1 MPRSL
6 LKATIAASAFLAL
19 ALPAQSV
26 LARTNHALLVAVS
39 DYPNLDEKF
48 ALTGPK
54 NDAKLVRNYL
64 TGNSFAPFKAGNI
77 ITLADGVEGA
87 KAPTLAAIR
96 EGFKALEAKAQPGDF
111 IYLHFSGHGSQAPA
125 LNPDE
130 ELDGLDELF
139 LPADIGPWNDT
150 VGTVENALVD
160 DEIGRLIDALRAK
173 GATVWAVFDSCH
185 SGTVTRAAPTGTG
198 ADAEVSRKLSPDAL
212 AIPDDRLVEAAQAT
226 TRGTGGPAKPET
238 SALVTAGKGSGQFI
252 AFYAAQTNE
261 TTPEM
266 RLPAGKKGR
275 QSHGLFTFTLFET
288 MAQFPGLTYRQLGQ
302 EILRRYSTTYRVQP
316 TPLFEGD
323 LDASVFGLEG
333 VEAVRQWQVT
343 QDIGTLTIPAGS
355 IHGLSVGD
363 ELLLMNTAADPDDAA
378 AGKLVVSEVSSL
390 SATLESDGLLDIP
403 EFAHARQ
410 TTRTLDFEITVARPD
425 TSGLSENYRK
435 LVDGALADLTSQEDT
450 GLRLTF
456 VPPGEPAD
464 MRFALPTVETLMG
477 ALEGDSAERGTNNAL
492 WLLPPNGNL
501 IPAGPEKSLSFN
513 LNDPNAAG
521 LRPRDGEELAAIL
534 TDSLT
539 RIARTNNLLKLGGVT
554 APDALGLSVT
564 LRTRK
569 KKGQPFTDLDPAA
582 IAELVPKD
590 EVHLVAKNETTNP
603 LDLNVLYVGSD
614 YSISFMYNGRI
625 KPGETLKKGL
635 LRINDKSF
643 GRERILLI
651 TTQATPQS
659 PVADL
664 SWLAQGALER
674 TRAAGKANAFTGL
687 LRQSGFGTTTRGA
700 DLMSDEE
707 DEGGSGAI
715 AQFEI
720 QTRPGS

>member
-1 MPRSL
+1 MPRPL

-54 NDAKLVRNYL
+54 NDAKLVRDYL

-96 EGFKALEAKAQPGDF
+96 EGFKALEAKAQRGDF

-343 QDIGTLTIPAGS
+343 QDIGALTIPAGS

-450 GLRLTF
+450 GLRLTL

-464 MRFALPTVETLMG
+464 MRFALPTVEKLMD
-477 ALEGDSAERGTNNAL
+477 ALEGDSADR
-492 WLLPPNGNL
+492 
-501 IPAGPEKSLSFN
+501 KS
-513 LNDPNAAG
+513 
-521 LRPRDGEELAAIL
+521 
-534 TDSLT
+534 
-539 RIARTNNLLKLGGVT
+539 V
-554 APDALGLSVT
+554 V
-564 LRTRK
+564 
-569 KKGQPFTDLDPAA
+569 
-582 IAELVPKD
+582 
-590 EVHLVAKNETTNP
+590 
-603 LDLNVLYVGSD
+603 
-614 YSISFMYNGRI
+614 
-625 KPGETLKKGL
+625 
-635 LRINDKSF
+635 
-643 GRERILLI
+643 
-651 TTQATPQS
+651 
-659 PVADL
+659 
-664 SWLAQGALER
+664 
-674 TRAAGKANAFTGL
+674 
-687 LRQSGFGTTTRGA
+687 
-700 DLMSDEE
+700 
-707 DEGGSGAI
+707 
-715 AQFEI
+715 
-720 QTRPGS
+720 

>member
-1 MPRSL
+1 MPRPL

-54 NDAKLVRNYL
+54 NDAKLVRDYL

-96 EGFKALEAKAQPGDF
+96 EGFKALEAKAQRGDF

-316 TPLFEGD
+316 TPLFEG
-323 LDASVFGLEG
+323 
-333 VEAVRQWQVT
+333 
-343 QDIGTLTIPAGS
+343 
-355 IHGLSVGD
+355 
-363 ELLLMNTAADPDDAA
+363 M
-378 AGKLVVSEVSSL
+378 
-390 SATLESDGLLDIP
+390 
-403 EFAHARQ
+403 
-410 TTRTLDFEITVARPD
+410 
-425 TSGLSENYRK
+425 
-435 LVDGALADLTSQEDT
+435 
-450 GLRLTF
+450 
-456 VPPGEPAD
+456 
-464 MRFALPTVETLMG
+464 
-477 ALEGDSAERGTNNAL
+477 
-492 WLLPPNGNL
+492 
-501 IPAGPEKSLSFN
+501 
-513 LNDPNAAG
+513 
-521 LRPRDGEELAAIL
+521 
-534 TDSLT
+534 
-539 RIARTNNLLKLGGVT
+539 
-554 APDALGLSVT
+554 
-564 LRTRK
+564 
-569 KKGQPFTDLDPAA
+569 
-582 IAELVPKD
+582 
-590 EVHLVAKNETTNP
+590 
-603 LDLNVLYVGSD
+603 
-614 YSISFMYNGRI
+614 
-625 KPGETLKKGL
+625 
-635 LRINDKSF
+635 
-643 GRERILLI
+643 
-651 TTQATPQS
+651 
-659 PVADL
+659 
-664 SWLAQGALER
+664 
-674 TRAAGKANAFTGL
+674 
-687 LRQSGFGTTTRGA
+687 
-700 DLMSDEE
+700 
-707 DEGGSGAI
+707 
-715 AQFEI
+715 
-720 QTRPGS
+720 